1 MVDDINGISKCGL
14 DSVALNTFI
23 NTQIELKK
31 LKFHISDK
39 QGWSKCH
46 KLHVGPKNRTCP
58 VLKVHNTVVE
68 EVTEFT
74 YLGDIISSDG
84 KNTKNIKNRISKEVG
99 KISEIMNLLEMVSLG
114 EHYFEI
120 AILLREAIFING
132 ILTNSEIWYSIS
144 ESEIQDRMLLR
155 RILKVQISTPQES
168 FYLELGILPINVI
181 VKARRINYLHYLVT
195 RNQSE
200 MLYKFFIT
208 Q

>member
-39 QGWSKCH
+39 QGRSKCH

-58 VLKVHNTVVE
+58 VLKVHNTIVE
-68 EVTEFT
+68 EVTKFT

-114 EHYFEI
+114 EHYIMEI
-120 AILLREAIFING
+120 AILL
-132 ILTNSEIWYSIS
+132 
-144 ESEIQDRMLLR
+144 
-155 RILKVQISTPQES
+155 
-168 FYLELGILPINVI
+168 
-181 VKARRINYLHYLVT
+181 
-195 RNQSE
+195 
-200 MLYKFFIT
+200 
-208 Q
+208 